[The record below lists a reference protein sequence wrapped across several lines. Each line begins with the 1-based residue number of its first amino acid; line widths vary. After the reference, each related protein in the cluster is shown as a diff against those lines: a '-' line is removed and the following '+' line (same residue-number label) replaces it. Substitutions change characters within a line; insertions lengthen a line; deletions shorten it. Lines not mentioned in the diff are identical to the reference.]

1 MSLQEAVNVS
11 LANLK
16 TYPFVKE
23 RLAKGTL
30 KLVGGHYDF
39 VSGKFVTW
47 EPVGS
52 TTFFTFSVVNHH
64 QFQPT
69 TLEILPAALE
79 IGPYHLKSTYFS
91 SSPIKDRTLSALQ
104 IHLSRSTPTNF
115 QSSCCQVLY
124 PIGRLP
130 SS

>member
-52 TTFFTFSVVNHH
+52 TTFFIFSVVNHH

-69 TLEILPAALE
+69 TLEILPQ
-79 IGPYHLKSTYFS
+79 HLKSVLIILNQPT
-91 SSPIKDRTLSALQ
+91 
-104 IHLSRSTPTNF
+104 SR
-115 QSSCCQVLY
+115 LL
-124 PIGRLP
+124 R
-130 SS
+130 